1 MAAAAAPLRCHLS
14 DFPDELLLRILSF
27 LPARDA
33 TAAAV
38 LSRRW
43 RSLWLS
49 SGVVYLDSRSFG
61 RSSWQTERNFSS
73 YERRTTQC
81 EDCKGF
87 LRAAAKALAAAAA
100 AAPITRL
107 TFVAKIDSLICR
119 PDVLSD
125 DRDLLAAVLSNPAVR
140 RVEELH
146 VEVEHWSGLPLRFAS
161 LPSESL
167 RVLRAVNCSPVAA
180 PAAAAF
186 PRLAELHLHDCN
198 VPLVELQPIVHA
210 APQLATLHLE
220 SCRIREKEEVSYTPP
235 GMAAQVYRL
244 VCPAVTALVFESCDF
259 EISVELDAP
268 RLQSFRYMGAVQ
280 LCDRLSLNPI
290 RPISMIQVANLH
302 LTEDH
307 NAIIG
312 RGQVCIP
319 SLFWRFIRNF
329 RTAKVLRLKLDFSMD
344 RIALEM
350 IQDNDMLDG
359 HTILFR
365 NLKRLDLDAQY
376 TLGNEASSMVTLAN
390 LLHGSPV
397 VHDLRLKLRRDM
409 LNWMNKPPSVDQEAR
424 ADFNKSVDRFRHR
437 RTPMRSQL
445 GGEGHH
451 KTLMH
456 SHLGGEEDDNDYKA
470 SDIIPV
476 LSEQSFNCLDNSLR
490 RASLHSCM
498 DKSNC
503 LGVQLAKFFA
513 KNARVLEEMH
523 IDDGSHKM
531 CEHMNASVSEMG

>member
-14 DFPDELLLRILSF
+14 DFPDELLLCILSF

-61 RSSWQTERNFSS
+61 RSSWQTERNFSF

-180 PAAAAF
+180 APPGAASF
-186 PRLAELHLHDCN
+186 PRLAELHLHKYRG
-198 VPLVELQPIVHA
+198 VSIAELQPIVDA
-210 APQLATLHLE
+210 APQLATMHLE
-220 SCRIREKEEVSYTPP
+220 SCIIKGEEKVSHTLP
-235 GMAAQVYRL
+235 GTMAKSYRL
-244 VCPAVTALVFESCDF
+244 VCPAVTALVFAGCTF
-259 EISVELDAP
+259 VISLELDAP
-268 RLQSFRYMGAVQ
+268 RLRSFRYFGTVQ
-280 LCDRLSLNPI
+280 HCDRLSLNPI
-290 RPISMIQVANLH
+290 RPLSVIQVADLH
-302 LTEDH
+302 LRDESHAFLDQ
-307 NAIIG
+307 G
-312 RGQVCIP
+312 CVP
-319 SLFWRFIRNF
+319 SSFWHFIRNF
-329 RTAKVLRLKLDFSMD
+329 RSAKVLKLKLDFSMA
-344 RIALEM
+344 RVALKTS
-350 IQDNDMLDG
+350 QDEVLDG
-359 HTILFR
+359 HTTTLFR
-365 NLKRLDLDAQY
+365 NLEQLDLDAHY
-376 TLGNEASSMVTLAN
+376 LPGSTASMVTLAR
-390 LLHGSPV
+390 LLRGCPV
-397 VHDLRLKLRRDM
+397 VRDLRLKLSKGLLGR
-409 LNWMNKPPSVDQEAR
+409 MNERSSLDQEAR
-424 ADFNKSVDRFRHR
+424 ADFHKSVDRFRHKR
-437 RTPMRSQL
+437 SPMCSL
-445 GGEGHH
+445 GGQDDHDNYYEGAFGH
-451 KTLMH
+451 
-456 SHLGGEEDDNDYKA
+456 
-470 SDIIPV
+470 DIHA
-476 LSEQSFNCLDNSLR
+476 LTEQSFCCLESSLR
-490 RASLHSCM
+490 RVSLHFCM
-498 DKSNC
+498 DRPNC

-513 KNARVLEEMH
+513 ANGRVLEEIH
-523 IDDGSHKM
+523 IDDGSHKL
-531 CEHMNASVSEMG
+531 CEHMKASISGMDC